1 MKCIKGYDVAPQRS
15 GSGLYYMGTVDE
27 EGYANCRLS
36 STYAKT
42 AEQAKSL
49 PLDRQNAMENAF
61 CNQCGRCFNVE
72 V

>member
-1 MKCIKGYDVAPQRS
+1 MKCVKGYEVEPLRS
-15 GSGLYYMGTVDE
+15 AAGYYMGTLDE
-27 EGYANCRLS
+27 DGCPNCRLS

-61 CNQCGRCFNVE
+61 CNGCGRCFT
-72 V
+72 